1 MIAQPRICPRSAT
14 PEDIDELVRLRGH
27 LLSSGSGVYVAR
39 DPEEDA
45 AWRRAYRA
53 WLARVLARPADRVHV
68 TVAGPAERLAACAL
82 AVVDE
87 RAPTAR
93 CPNGLAGWVQTVV
106 VDPPWRRRG
115 LGARVMD
122 HALDWLASRDVSAV
136 ALQTTEDG
144 APLYR
149 KLGFVPTGEDLLT
162 LDLRAGRTT
171 PHRSVRQIP

>member
-1 MIAQPRICPRSAT
+1 MIAQPHIRPRSAT
-14 PEDIDELVRLRGH
+14 VADIEELVRLRGH
-27 LLSSGSGVYVAR
+27 LLSSGTGVYVAR

-53 WLARVLARPADRVHV
+53 WLGRVLAGPADRVHV
-68 TVAGPAERLAACAL
+68 TVVGTPETLAACAI

-93 CPNGLAGWVQTVV
+93 CPNGLTGWVQTVV

-122 HALDWLASRDVSAV
+122 HALGWLRAREVSAV
-136 ALQTTEDG
+136 VLQTTEDG
-144 APLYR
+144 APLYQ
-149 KLGFVPTGEDLLT
+149 KLGFAPTGEDLLT
-162 LDLRAGRTT
+162 LDLRGD
-171 PHRSVRQIP
+171 SIP